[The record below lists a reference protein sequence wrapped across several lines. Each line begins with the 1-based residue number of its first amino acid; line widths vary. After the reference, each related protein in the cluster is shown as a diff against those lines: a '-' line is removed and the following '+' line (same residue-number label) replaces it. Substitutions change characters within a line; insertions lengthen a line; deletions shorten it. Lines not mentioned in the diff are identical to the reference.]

1 MHVQLPLAVSYYA
14 IEAVRLSFN
23 ASVMFIDMRR
33 LERSFAAS
41 VEAAKVAFMAA
52 SGGASVA
59 AQATGAAARNL
70 PPSLQILQDE
80 IDDLRAAEK
89 GLRMRSRKL
98 QLGAGAGAVGWIVLF
113 LCPFLW
119 NKATYIVCAQGVG
132 HAFTYMTMA
141 DTLRTGLRGSI
152 KYPIVQQV

>member
-1 MHVQLPLAVSYYA
+1 MSCTESSKTCDLMRHAPSTAATKAIPLRLAVCC
-14 IEAVRLSFN
+14 LQ
-23 ASVMFIDMRR
+23 
-33 LERSFAAS
+33 
-41 VEAAKVAFMAA
+41 VAFMAA